1 MSYKKVQKDNLTR
14 SGKKIHE
21 QMGSL
26 TERNHKKEWNKFWI
40 WRITMKWKIEQRVS
54 TQNGWSGRICE
65 LEDRNFEFINS
76 EEKKKEWKRVKKA
89 GDLRYNIRR
98 NNLRI
103 IRVPEREEGERA
115 ENLFKEI
122 IAENF

>member
-1 MSYKKVQKDNLTR
+1 M
-14 SGKKIHE
+14 
-21 QMGSL
+21 
-26 TERNHKKEWNKFWI
+26 
-40 WRITMKWKIEQRVS
+40 
-54 TQNGWSGRICE
+54 
-65 LEDRNFEFINS
+65 EDRNFEFINS